1 MRIFKT
7 TQAVALAALML
18 GCIGSAAAGVQVGGT
33 RIIFDAV
40 KDKGNASI
48 TVENKG
54 DEPYAIQS
62 WIDDGSLDGLKT
74 PFLVTPPLLRLDGGK
89 TQVLQVR
96 LVKGNKTHAL
106 PKDKESLYWFNVK
119 EIPPKAKGKENTL
132 QIAVRTRIKLLYRP
146 AGLAGSAAEA
156 ASQLKW
162 SVVAGPNG
170 KGAALEVDNPT
181 PYYVNFSMINV
192 LGAQAESINA
202 DAVAPMSKLSY
213 PLKSAAAIA
222 PVKFNFTVIN
232 DFGALSNPVEANA
245 EPQVAAAK

>member
-7 TQAVALAALML
+7 TQAVTLAALML

-33 RIIFDAV
+33 RIIFDAGK
-40 KDKGNASI
+40 KDASI
-48 TVENKG
+48 SVENKG
-54 DEPYAIQS
+54 DEAYAIQS
-62 WIDDGSLDGLKT
+62 WIDNGSTDGAKT
-74 PFLVTPPLLRLDGGK
+74 PFLVTPPLMRLDGGK
-89 TQVLQVR
+89 TQALKVR
-96 LVKGNKTHAL
+96 LIKSGDAAKAL
-106 PKDKESLYWFNVK
+106 PKDRESLYWFNVK
-119 EIPPKAKGKENTL
+119 EIPPKAKGKDNTL

-146 AGLAGSAAEA
+146 ANLTGSAAEA

-162 SVVAGPNG
+162 AVVAGPNG
-170 KGAALEVDNPT
+170 KGAALEVENPT

-222 PVKFNFTVIN
+222 PVKFNFMVIN
-232 DFGALSNPVEANA
+232 DFGALSNPVEASA
-245 EPQVAAAK
+245 EPQVAIAK